1 MPPHAISGGVPQP
14 SCVTPGFWCV
24 GPTTLAPSKHHGLR
38 GLPCSLTVV
47 ALEGLPVSGPWQVSA
62 GSLGVG
68 CWEPDICGVFLLLD
82 KLNQLNRP
90 HQGGREPSEWEG
102 GGSRAKGTTQHVC
115 GSISPARVQGEEAG
129 GMYPLPGC
137 LGQGPSM
144 PATEKEGLGAKA
156 SQGCWSKLQ
165 GVTHFSAQ
173 NADLLG
179 FSAICPTDPWG
190 HILNTAGS
198 FQWHFVALTWRPAE
212 AEGST
217 QERGGCLGRL
227 EEPAE
232 GKGNRL
238 WR

>member
-1 MPPHAISGGVPQP
+1 M
-14 SCVTPGFWCV
+14 GF
-24 GPTTLAPSKHHGLR
+24 R
-38 GLPCSLTVV
+38 GLPCSLAGV
-47 ALEGLPVSGPWQVSA
+47 ALEGLPVSVPWQVSA
-62 GSLGVG
+62 GSLGVW

-102 GGSRAKGTTQHVC
+102 GGSRAEGATQPVC

-137 LGQGPSM
+137 LGAG
-144 PATEKEGLGAKA
+144 TLYTNHKEGGSWGKSQPRVLG
-156 SQGCWSKLQ
+156 Q
-165 GVTHFSAQ
+165 VTRGDPFLCPECRPSG
-173 NADLLG
+173 LL
-179 FSAICPTDPWG
+179 SHLPYRSLG

-238 WR
+238 